1 MSKTTYLTFSPEEQ
15 TALILA
21 AAKASPVARWTIEGR
36 DGDAWAALEDDLGEG
51 LELVG
56 TIQLTS
62 ETGRRFVALAPN
74 GRDEIGAGDDLD
86 ALLPALLDQATAQA

>member
-1 MSKTTYLTFSPEEQ
+1 MNKTNHLTFSPEEQ
-15 TALILA
+15 AALILA
-21 AAKASPVARWTIEGR
+21 AAKTSPVAHWTIEGR

-51 LELVG
+51 LELVF

-74 GRDEIGAGDDLD
+74 GRDEIGAGDDLG
-86 ALLPALLDQATAQA
+86 ALLPALFDQVTAQA